1 MATIVVC
8 LTIIPRVRVGY
19 EMADRQR
26 GAYRRVGYNHLISNK
41 REWNNCFIKL
51 KTPTRYRQF
60 FPTLFVNKKKNK
72 NDFQLVFNYEQTR
85 TVTILESIIVHIKGG

>member
-41 REWNNCFIKL
+41 REWNNCFIKNAH
-51 KTPTRYRQF
+51 KIS
-60 FPTLFVNKKKNK
+60 
-72 NDFQLVFNYEQTR
+72 
-85 TVTILESIIVHIKGG
+85 TILPDLFSACF

>member
-1 MATIVVC
+1 MATIVVY

-41 REWNNCFIKL
+41 REWNNCFIKNAHKISTIL
-51 KTPTRYRQF
+51 PDF
-60 FPTLFVNKKKNK
+60 ICKKKK
-72 NDFQLVFNYEQTR
+72 KKQRFSACF
-85 TVTILESIIVHIKGG
+85 

>member
-1 MATIVVC
+1 MATIVVY

-41 REWNNCFIKL
+41 REWNNCFIKNAHKISTIL
-51 KTPTRYRQF
+51 PDF
-60 FPTLFVNKKKNK
+60 ICKKKK
-72 NDFQLVFNYEQTR
+72 KKTIFSLFLIMSRRVQLPY
-85 TVTILESIIVHIKGG
+85 LESIIVHIKGG